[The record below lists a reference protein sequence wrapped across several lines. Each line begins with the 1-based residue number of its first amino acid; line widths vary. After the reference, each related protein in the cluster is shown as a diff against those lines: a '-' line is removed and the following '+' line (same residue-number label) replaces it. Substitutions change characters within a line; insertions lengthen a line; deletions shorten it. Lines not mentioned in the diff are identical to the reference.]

1 MKKHTVH
8 RLPDGAFAGGG
19 ARPLRSVQAP
29 PPEPSGPRLVGEETP
44 SQRRFRIPLTSTP
57 VRAQPPADEGGS

>member
-1 MKKHTVH
+1 MKQHTVH

-19 ARPLRSVQAP
+19 APPLRPVHTPA
-29 PPEPSGPRLVGEETP
+29 PEPFRRHLVGEETP

-57 VRAQPPADEGGS
+57 VRAEPPAGETSS